1 MALPENFTTEC
12 FWLRLRVSVRGSE
25 VSQSWHGLSGSWNSP
40 VMFAHLIH
48 WWVSCLSIFV
58 NNMSRNVSEISAFR
72 SKNFELNLKVTPTAE
87 TLQLSDGFSDCGDDV
102 TRAISRSTT
111 KTNLL
116 DGETHSLTDSEWE
129 RDGGRGSGGLRLRI
143 LLSTNVI
150 DTDDRPASSVWM
162 TRFTW
167 PMNKRNERELP
178 SVVRAHSHSHAPQRR
193 RHASYPS
200 SAYMRLLPI
209 FWL

>member
-1 MALPENFTTEC
+1 
-12 FWLRLRVSVRGSE
+12 
-25 VSQSWHGLSGSWNSP
+25 
-40 VMFAHLIH
+40 
-48 WWVSCLSIFV
+48 
-58 NNMSRNVSEISAFR
+58 MSRNVSEISAFR

-150 DTDDRPASSVWM
+150 DTDDRPASSV
-162 TRFTW
+162 
-167 PMNKRNERELP
+167 
-178 SVVRAHSHSHAPQRR
+178 
-193 RHASYPS
+193 
-200 SAYMRLLPI
+200 
-209 FWL
+209 